1 MKRKWVYYL
10 GVFIVI
16 GLIVLIGQ
24 SISAFIIG
32 WREGFGEEAT
42 DMRVWFEEE
51 SPLRLLI
58 LGSILIGFNQVLNK
72 DKKNESS

>member
-1 MKRKWVYYL
+1 MERKWVYYL
-10 GVFIVI
+10 GFFIIII

-24 SISAFIIG
+24 SVSAFIIG
-32 WREGFGEEAT
+32 LREGFGEEPT
-42 DMRVWFEEE
+42 DMQVWFEVE

-72 DKKNESS
+72 DK

>member
-1 MKRKWVYYL
+1 MERKWVYYL
-10 GVFIVI
+10 GFFIIII

-24 SISAFIIG
+24 SVSAFIIG
-32 WREGFGEEAT
+32 LSEGVGDEPS
-42 DMRVWFEEE
+42 DMQVWFEGE

-72 DKKNESS
+72 DK